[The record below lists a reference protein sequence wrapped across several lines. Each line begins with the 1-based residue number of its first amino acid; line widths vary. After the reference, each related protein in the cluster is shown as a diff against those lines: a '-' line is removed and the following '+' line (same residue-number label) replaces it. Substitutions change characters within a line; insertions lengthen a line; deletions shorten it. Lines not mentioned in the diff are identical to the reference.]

1 MESEKEG
8 FGQLQVRWVQGF
20 NNQRASFVNNN
31 TVCYPCGNYI
41 IFTETDTR
49 NVTVLQCP
57 GGRVGAFGVNGSCH
71 VVAFSEQKLNPSI
84 YVYTFP
90 GLVKRVELK
99 GGTKLDYTL
108 LTFSYS
114 GSYLASYSSLPD
126 YALGIWNWQEGV
138 CLCSKSQPGVDIT
151 SLTFNPLNWYQLC
164 LANSHSLT
172 VWNVERSDS
181 IYHLKPISIELP
193 VENVCEDG
201 PMSPAYSSPTPEYP
215 YYNPELP
222 ISAIAGLMDERA
234 ETFMPKETRR
244 PLVRPVSHCWTST
257 SDIYVGCES
266 GHLLLVNPETQ
277 AVTVLSTPEKELPR
291 AGAEQETTTLKEGS
305 LNAMA
310 VNTEGLYVAGSDG
323 ILRCLQIKGST
334 VKVEDCWDA
343 EAPIESIEFPPEYNV
358 LSVATQK
365 GSVHIYEPSQPKVA
379 SCTVDACF
387 GNYVSVALL
396 APGDKYCVTA
406 KELGDVQVL
415 SLEDGA
421 IISTLHLGT
430 QATSLACCP
439 LAHCAAVGTASGHI
453 YFIDLTKIEKPRIV
467 QRAFLYKTPVQYLHY
482 DQTGAFL
489 LTGST
494 DGSVFVINGKPSKA
508 FQVIGYTVVG
518 GKVLGLST
526 QYKMKKQQV
535 TVLVLVCPEDR
546 DPANGG
552 TVLEMFVLPSEIS
565 THAAKY
571 TDHRGVLNDTIPKLK
586 YEVADP
592 LSSIVLLNH
601 NCVYGYCSETKL
613 IHRYVL
619 NQVLTNDTLT
629 PEKQAEGHQLA
640 PGLLLLSP
648 HQLWLISAAKDGLI
662 RIQDASSL
670 EIYAQAQCHSY
681 QTGGIQSMVCSTDCQ
696 TLLTTGQYDRTL
708 VSLTVEY
715 TEKQK
720 TGTAFEY
727 LFQQLSSIP
736 LQNTILESMP
746 EWTAATASACESP
759 EESKSQSAVVHRFSI
774 DVTEQEESYC
784 SLPSITSPSLTWVD
798 QRLQE
803 AIIKESQKYADKKKN
818 LKKGIKTLRKTIQ
831 NMMRENELL
840 PDIEK
845 LEHHEF
851 NLNLEEQEKLQAL
864 GEQEVAKAREAI
876 ELENLAMCYLREL
889 IQQECWDSMTVKGR
903 TIKAFHSTHEVK
915 NYPIRMQSKN
925 EVAEL
930 ERVLRMK
937 KVEIDD
943 RKARK
948 EIVEVQAKAAP
959 EKEEEELEE
968 ESKEEGVSLSLMGS
982 LSSQCGGSNP
992 FLYSQFELFTKEEKI
1007 NQIVL
1012 LQNIICEVKKTFNR
1026 EFDTVFR
1033 QKEQEVVRV
1042 KERNQRIQEIMSDL
1056 ELNEKI
1062 WLPGFTDDEKP
1073 ERSLVVDDSEIKV
1086 EKFLTPEQKAKAEEQ
1101 ARIEEERRLANKSD
1115 NARERAL
1122 NDMMGGVLE
1131 VKKED
1136 LLKME
1141 IPPPP
1146 CVSKP
1151 ETEWAEE
1158 DRRQFREYEKKVK
1171 ELSEEREKY
1180 RKTLEAELKKLLASI
1195 HDSTQAFDE
1204 ALHRLFER
1212 KVKSEMAIFQ
1222 EELKLANIVFSLLIN
1237 EEINNRETELN
1248 HLLERLKNQ
1257 KIQSTDMV
1265 QRVKAQVEAFSEAY
1279 DTLVA
1284 EDKLLDRG
1292 FRKEFLDVSAIM
1304 VDHLYKLYKRRPRVQ
1319 RRRTHTDSISPLQ
1332 ESPGSARAASATY
1345 PHLMKAMD
1353 ELDAPENMP
1362 ENLDLPIWQRFCLAR
1377 RAKVESE
1384 QQIKQKALTLAEMQ
1398 AFLQRR
1404 TEEDEKINQD
1414 TDNIMRETNV
1424 LREKKMKFQLNLTV
1438 QFLFKQGQ
1446 VEVDNGDFIA
1456 DYRDSILLHRSVV
1469 EDLNGVIK
1477 TLGEQKIASMIE
1489 SKDFRK
1495 GIVQLEWEHKKM
1507 QMEMEDLNNKARDI
1521 QNMKMT
1527 KDILKYLND
1536 PDYESGISKQIA
1548 VLEKT
1553 IQAQEK
1559 HHIKNVNRYK
1569 RILKDLKQHIKHKE
1583 KENKKMD
1590 EDLQEMLVSTSER
1603 KHIYTA
1609 IAAGK
1614 NTQSAAEIRY
1624 QDIVQRR
1631 KLVDLARAQT
1641 QEVAV
1646 LRAEV
1651 ERLRMKT
1658 FPALVQMESQ
1668 TTE

>member
-1 MESEKEG
+1 
-8 FGQLQVRWVQGF
+8 
-20 NNQRASFVNNN
+20 
-31 TVCYPCGNYI
+31 
-41 IFTETDTR
+41 
-49 NVTVLQCP
+49 
-57 GGRVGAFGVNGSCH
+57 
-71 VVAFSEQKLNPSI
+71 
-84 YVYTFP
+84 
-90 GLVKRVELK
+90 

-291 AGAEQETTTLKEGS
+291 AGKSILKGS

-619 NQVLTNDTLT
+619 NQELFSLLVLTNDTLT

-708 VSLTVEY
+708 VSLTGRKGY
-715 TEKQK
+715 TSNIFVYYYNGANISASSPSPKK
-720 TGTAFEY
+720 KK
-727 LFQQLSSIP
+727 QLSSIP

-759 EESKSQSAVVHRFSI
+759 EESKSQNIYTV
-774 DVTEQEESYC
+774 
-784 SLPSITSPSLTWVD
+784 LTWVD

-903 TIKAFHSTHEVK
+903 TIKSISCWNIMAQQEIQKQRISTVMRCKKQISQAAHRNKLKTEVTF
-915 NYPIRMQSKN
+915 
-925 EVAEL
+925 
-930 ERVLRMK
+930 
-937 KVEIDD
+937 
-943 RKARK
+943 ARK

-1101 ARIEEERRLANKSD
+1101 ARIEEERRLEVEDQHCRLRTSTVGW
-1115 NARERAL
+1115 
-1122 NDMMGGVLE
+1122 GGGLCKRKTNIIVF
-1131 VKKED
+1131 
-1136 LLKME
+1136 E

-1257 KIQSTDMV
+1257 KERKSSQERTQKKQMKSSQPFYTEIEHSYQ
-1265 QRVKAQVEAFSEAY
+1265 
-1279 DTLVA
+1279 
-1284 EDKLLDRG
+1284 LLDRG

-1658 FPALVQMESQ
+1658 FPALVQM
-1668 TTE
+1668 

>member
-1 MESEKEG
+1 MALIVIHSVTSAPGAASRPESERYPPCLSLREVTAVHSWSGPSEPFWLRGVRLQFGRFYKFPSVFFFFFNRSSSGNKEHEDG
-8 FGQLQVRWVQGF
+8 RWSQK
-20 NNQRASFVNNN
+20 RKDSAS
-31 TVCYPCGNYI
+31 CK
-41 IFTETDTR
+41 
-49 NVTVLQCP
+49 
-57 GGRVGAFGVNGSCH
+57 S
-71 VVAFSEQKLNPSI
+71 
-84 YVYTFP
+84 
-90 GLVKRVELK
+90 

-903 TIKAFHSTHEVK
+903 TIKA
-915 NYPIRMQSKN
+915 
-925 EVAEL
+925 
-930 ERVLRMK
+930 
-937 KVEIDD
+937 
-943 RKARK
+943 RK

-1101 ARIEEERRLANKSD
+1101 ARIEEERRLANK
-1115 NARERAL
+1115 
-1122 NDMMGGVLE
+1122 
-1131 VKKED
+1131 
-1136 LLKME
+1136 E

-1257 KIQSTDMV
+1257 
-1265 QRVKAQVEAFSEAY
+1265 
-1279 DTLVA
+1279 
-1284 EDKLLDRG
+1284 KLLDRG